1 MTTII
6 DETSD
11 VPQIQKQAKKALR
24 NRPGSGLSTGTVL
37 RFLWHFGQMVVVM
50 EAGMMIYHKLVMPQL
65 APFGFHRLMMAQP
78 LLCYW
83 LMVASMALPMIAW
96 MRIIH
101 KSTWRYTLEMT
112 AIMLAPLAALSA
124 LVLCG
129 LCSIQILQSF
139 GDPLMFVAMAA
150 FLLLR
155 PAQHVHSGQAQ
166 ACHAQ

>member
-1 MTTII
+1 MTTI
-6 DETSD
+6 DETGD
-11 VPQIQKQAKKALR
+11 VPQIQKVAVKALR
-24 NRPGSGLSTGTVL
+24 NRFGSDYSAKKAL

-112 AIMLAPLAALSA
+112 AIMLAPLAALTV
-124 LVLCG
+124 LVLCS
-129 LCSIQILQSF
+129 LCSIQILQGF

-150 FLLLR
+150 FLLFH
-155 PAQHVHSGQAQ
+155 PAQHMHGGQAQ